1 MPRRRN
7 SGAVPGSAN
16 SASFG
21 SLRDT
26 QITEVPA
33 IFPSTLATY
42 SSLRS
47 SALTALES
55 SSRTHEMSS
64 PTPTSSGTVSHIAH
78 ISSIISI
85 ETGTSYR
92 VISASTAALR
102 LVRLVRGW
110 RGPGWPQPESI
121 MGGDGEAV
129 RVTL

>member
-7 SGAVPGSAN
+7 CGAVPGSAN

-21 SLRDT
+21 SLRDI
-26 QITEVPA
+26 QIAEVPA
-33 IFPSTLATY
+33 ICPSTLATY

-47 SALTALES
+47 SALTALDS

-85 ETGTSYR
+85 ETGTS
-92 VISASTAALR
+92 
-102 LVRLVRGW
+102 
-110 RGPGWPQPESI
+110 
-121 MGGDGEAV
+121 
-129 RVTL
+129 

>member
-1 MPRRRN
+1 MPLRRN
-7 SGAVPGSAN
+7 SGAVPGRAN

-26 QITEVPA
+26 QIAAVPA

-64 PTPTSSGTVSHIAH
+64 PTPTSSGTVSHIAQ
-78 ISSIISI
+78 ISSIMSI

-92 VISASTAALR
+92 VISASTGVPPIRA
-102 LVRLVRGW
+102 GDW
-110 RGPGWPQPESI
+110 RGPSWPRPESI
-121 MGGDGEAV
+121 MGGHGEAV